1 MLDVL
6 IIAQLTNLR
15 GSEEMPS
22 EWGAPRE
29 ERTHAATDRM
39 IRIMRMHH
47 RVIEKRIDGLG
58 IHHSQHRMLMR
69 LSCMGRTASQK
80 DIATAL
86 DVSPACVART
96 LKALSA
102 AGLIEKAEGSDSRC
116 REIAIRPAGQQL
128 IDASVQT
135 FQRTAA
141 EMFSGIPDEDIDRL
155 TDILGRIQEN
165 LTAMENRKE

>member
-1 MLDVL
+1 MQPEYG
-6 IIAQLTNLR
+6 AQR
-15 GSEEMPS
+15 D
-22 EWGAPRE
+22 

-47 RVIEKRIDGLG
+47 RIVEKRIDGLG

-80 DIATAL
+80 DIAQAM

-102 AGLIEKAEGSDSRC
+102 AGLIEKTEGADSRC
-116 REIAIRPAGQQL
+116 REIAIRPAGRQL

-141 EMFSGIPDEDIDRL
+141 EMFDRIPDEDVEKLI
-155 TDILGRIQEN
+155 DILERIQEN
-165 LTAMENRKE
+165 LTAMENRKEQSPNEMV